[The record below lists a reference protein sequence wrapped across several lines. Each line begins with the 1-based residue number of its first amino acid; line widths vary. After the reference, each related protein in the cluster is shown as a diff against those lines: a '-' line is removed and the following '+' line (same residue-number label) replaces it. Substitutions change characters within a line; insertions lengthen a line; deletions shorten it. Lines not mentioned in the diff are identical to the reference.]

1 MCPYCD
7 AKHLFYDREALIDS
21 SFRHIPSTFILN
33 EDGKM
38 EQTSKLIN
46 FLVNLQLSH
55 YHKLHQ
61 CVTAVAEFTKMSPDC
76 KVYKV
81 FT

>member
-7 AKHLFYDREALIDS
+7 AEHLFYDREALIDS

-38 EQTSKLIN
+38 EQTSKLII
-46 FLVNLQLSH
+46 FLLNLQLSQSSQVMV
-55 YHKLHQ
+55 LNLPFIIIE
-61 CVTAVAEFTKMSPDC
+61 CGLT
-76 KVYKV
+76 
-81 FT
+81 